1 MRRTTRKTGLVD
13 KTPVLNAMAGC
24 RQAMVTLRQSYA
36 FKTAI
41 YREAGSLIEQMDDM
55 ALLLTGKRD
64 YFLPRPHATHGGGHE
79 S

>member
-13 KTPVLNAMAGC
+13 KTPVLEVMA
-24 RQAMVTLRQSYA
+24 RYREAMVVLRQSYA

-41 YREAGSLIEQMDDM
+41 YREAGSAIAQTDDL

-64 YFLPRPHATHGGGHE
+64 FFLPRPHATHGGG
-79 S
+79 SNR